1 VARGGARGWR
11 RADTRSRLGD
21 GQRWVGAVERWSGV
35 APGVEWWQASAVRVG
50 GGIRVAA
57 VRGTVRCEGVRSKHG
72 YEFWTFV
79 GGATV
84 YSSIN

>member
-1 VARGGARGWR
+1 
-11 RADTRSRLGD
+11 
-21 GQRWVGAVERWSGV
+21 
-35 APGVEWWQASAVRVG
+35 VRVG

-57 VRGTVRCEGVRSKHG
+57 VRGTVRREGVRSKHG
-72 YEFWTFV
+72 YEFWTFI